1 MRQLAA
7 GNVHRQPPPRG
18 KSDYIA
24 GLLSSQLQD
33 VPGSRRLFDRF
44 ANRPSL
50 TAPGFPCRVFR
61 VPLYCFFCFP
71 HVFLAAVHVT
81 LRPQD
86 SLYKPIERAPR
97 KFNSLPV
104 PKKLQA
110 ALPFASKP
118 KLAPKRKKKGYL
130 SKR

>member
-1 MRQLAA
+1 MSRFIFFLTF
-7 GNVHRQPPPRG
+7 PRG
-18 KSDYIA
+18 RA
-24 GLLSSQLQD
+24 
-33 VPGSRRLFDRF
+33 
-44 ANRPSL
+44 
-50 TAPGFPCRVFR
+50 
-61 VPLYCFFCFP
+61 
-71 HVFLAAVHVT
+71 HVT
-81 LRPQD
+81 PRPQD

>member
-1 MRQLAA
+1 
-7 GNVHRQPPPRG
+7 
-18 KSDYIA
+18 
-24 GLLSSQLQD
+24 
-33 VPGSRRLFDRF
+33 
-44 ANRPSL
+44 
-50 TAPGFPCRVFR
+50 
-61 VPLYCFFCFP
+61 
-71 HVFLAAVHVT
+71 
-81 LRPQD
+81 QD
-86 SLYKPIERAPR
+86 SLYKPIERNPR